1 MSFDVRE
8 KSASALQLEI
18 FKKLDSL
25 AASTSQFPV
34 ALTLPTSVPLGWRL
48 LSANPQTAR
57 VVWSDRDGSERIA
70 GIGVAHTVDLEFGG
84 QVTNCLDRCRAILD
98 GNTLLRFFGGFSFDG
113 SDAWS
118 TLGAGKF
125 VIPRITIS
133 QDQLILAI
141 MSPEDI
147 EKAKHEIQQFCFG
160 DAQPTAIP
168 KPIKT
173 RLVPEAAGWQSKVN
187 EALSLIRAEVL
198 EKIVLSRKTILEFD
212 HPLDPISLT
221 SQLENATHDCFVFC
235 FNFSPGTSF
244 VGATPECLFFR
255 HGDVLKS
262 EVIAGTRV
270 RGRDQK
276 EDEQLASELL
286 NSDKDQR
293 EHEIVRKSI
302 RQRLH
307 KFVDHLEVDPE
318 ASILRLARKQHLRS
332 NVSAT
337 LKPNVH
343 DGVLIERLHPTPA
356 VGGYPTDN
364 ALREI
369 ARIEPFNRGWYAA
382 PVGWIGCDKTH
393 FAVAIRSGLID
404 SNRLSLFSG
413 AGIVRGSEP
422 EKEWQEVQNKIQD
435 FMSILEQ
442 GKL

>member
-8 KSASALQLEI
+8 KFASALQSQI

-25 AASTSQFPV
+25 ADSTSQFPV
-34 ALTLPTSVPLGWRL
+34 ALKFPTSEPMGWML

-57 VVWSDRDGSERIA
+57 VVWSDRDGSDHIA
-70 GIGVAHTVDLEFGG
+70 GIGVAHTVDVEFGG
-84 QVTNCLDRCRAILD
+84 QVVNCLDRCRAVLN
-98 GNTLLRFFGGFSFDG
+98 GNSELRFFGGLSFDG
-113 SDAWS
+113 GDAWS

-125 VIPRITIS
+125 VIPRITVS
-133 QDQLILAI
+133 QDQLTLAI
-141 MSPEDI
+141 MSQEDI
-147 EKAKHEIQQFCFG
+147 EKAKYEVQQFCF
-160 DAQPTAIP
+160 DNAQPTATA

-173 RLVPEAAGWQSKVN
+173 RLVPEAEGWQSQVS
-187 EALSLIRAEVL
+187 EALSLIRDEVL
-198 EKIVLSRKTILEFD
+198 EKIVLSRKTILEFAQ
-212 HPLDPISLT
+212 PLDPISLT

-244 VGATPECLFFR
+244 LGATPECLFFR
-255 HGDVLKS
+255 HGDVLNS
-262 EVIAGTRV
+262 EVIAGTRI
-270 RGRDQK
+270 RGRDRK

-286 NSDKDQR
+286 SSDKDQR

-307 KFVDHLEVDPE
+307 KYVDHLEVDPE

-343 DGVLIERLHPTPA
+343 DGVLIQRLHPTPA

-369 ARIEPFNRGWYAA
+369 ARIESFNRGWYAA

-393 FAVAIRSGLID
+393 FAVAIRSGLIE
-404 SNRLSLFSG
+404 SNHLSLFSG

-422 EKEWQEVQNKIQD
+422 EKEWLEVQNKIQD
-435 FMSILEQ
+435 FMSVL
-442 GKL
+442 G